1 MHWPAPSSTIWST
14 PARRNKHGV
23 YDLEEQEQI
32 DTLKTWW
39 KMYGN
44 LVTSLLTVAALAVL
58 EWQAWNWYQ
67 NKQAVEAAGVFA
79 HWSRPSRPVMHSGS
93 RRQPVS

>member
-1 MHWPAPSSTIWST
+1 MAH
-14 PARRNKHGV
+14 

-58 EWQAWNWYQ
+58 GWQAWNWYQ

-79 HWSRPSRPVMHSGS
+79 ALEQAVAAGDAQRIKATAG
-93 RRQPVS
+93 

>member
-1 MHWPAPSSTIWST
+1 MAH
-14 PARRNKHGV
+14 

-58 EWQAWNWYQ
+58 GWQAWNWYQ

-79 HWSRPSRPVMHSGS
+79 ALEQAVAAGDAQRIKATAEN
-93 RRQPVS
+93 